1 MKKVPDNNPARLAEP
16 EGVATRPISR
26 HALNRLRGVLS
37 RLVPATIPVA
47 VKLAISIG
55 IMLSIAMLLLGSVIV
70 RNQTQLLDSQ
80 IRNFGITLSTQMASS
95 AREHLLAKDNLMIDV
110 LTINLSRSKGVVGTA
125 IYTADKKVLSISGNG
140 PFEKNAPFEGH
151 RDALLDGAEH
161 AVEWKWKNSP
171 HGNLEAITFITP
183 IRYRNVIAG
192 YAQISVSKAPLNQ
205 AVADAKRA
213 ITAATLLLIILGIV
227 TSYLLGRR
235 LSRPLNSLMDA
246 SDAISRGEYDI
257 HLHERRND
265 ELGYLMTSIN
275 TMAQG
280 LLQKTQVEDA
290 FSRYVPSN
298 VADKILGNLEQVKLG
313 GKQVF
318 GSVMFVD
325 IVGFTAKSE
334 NMAPEAVA
342 ELLNE
347 FYTNISLASVMYKG
361 TIDKYIGDCAMLVF
375 GIPENDVDHVFNAIA
390 CAVFFQR
397 LMEKFNNL
405 RIAQGKFP
413 IHYRIGVN
421 IGEMLAG
428 NIGSEHHMQYTVV
441 GDTVNL
447 ASRLCNVASTD
458 QIIITEEAYK
468 LPDIHRKIIASRHES
483 IRIRGKSEP
492 VTTYMVHDVQ
502 FEYQAAMTREIDA
515 FLHNHSRK
523 DS

>member
-1 MKKVPDNNPARLAEP
+1 MPDDNPVRLPEP
-16 EGVATRPISR
+16 AAAATRPLTR
-26 HALNRLRGVLS
+26 LVMNKLRGWLA
-37 RLVPATIPVA
+37 RLMPARIPVA

-55 IMLSIAMLLLGSVIV
+55 IMLSISMLLLGSVIV
-70 RNQTQLLDSQ
+70 DNQTRLLDSQ
-80 IRNFGITLSTQMASS
+80 IRNFGITLSTQMANS
-95 AREHLLAKDNLMIDV
+95 ARDHLLAKDNLMIDV
-110 LTINLSRSKGVVGTA
+110 LTINLARSKGVVGTA
-125 IYTADKKVLSISGNG
+125 IFSADRQILSHAGSS
-140 PFEKNAPFEGH
+140 PFEKNAPLEGH
-151 RDALLDGAEH
+151 RNALLDGAEH
-161 AVEWKWKNSP
+161 AIEWRWRNSP
-171 HGNLEAITFITP
+171 RGQIEAIAFITP

-192 YAQISVSKAPLNQ
+192 YALISVSKAPLIQ
-205 AVADAKRA
+205 AIADAKRA
-213 ITAATLLLIILGIV
+213 ITAATILLIILGII

-246 SDAISRGEYDI
+246 SDAISRGNYDI
-257 HLHERRND
+257 RLHERRND

-298 VADKILGNLEQVKLG
+298 VAKDILNNLEQVKLG

-334 NMAPEAVA
+334 NMPPEAVA

-347 FYTNISLASVMYKG
+347 FYTNISLAALLYKG

-375 GIPENDVDHVFNAIA
+375 GVPEEDEDHVFNAIA

-405 RIAQGKFP
+405 RIARGKFP
-413 IHYRIGVN
+413 IHFRIGVN

-428 NIGSEHHMQYTVV
+428 NIGSEQHMQYTVV

-447 ASRLCNVASTD
+447 ASRLCNVAGTD
-458 QIIITEEAYK
+458 QIIITEEAYR

-483 IRIRGKSEP
+483 IRIRGKSAP
-492 VTTYMVHDVQ
+492 VTTYLVHDVQ
-502 FEYQAAMTREIDA
+502 YEYQSAMTREIDN
-515 FLHNHSRK
+515 FLQQYRGNNA
-523 DS
+523 